1 MRKSEMVNDIEYCMV
16 KIDNL
21 LMPEIRGLYKRV
33 NALTEY
39 LDVEFALRPA
49 EPEKIVVEKKKKKTS

>member
-1 MRKSEMVNDIEYCMV
+1 MRKAEMVNDIADFKT
-16 KIDNL
+16 KID
-21 LMPEIRGLYKRV
+21 KRV

-39 LDVEFALRPA
+39 LEVEFAPRPA